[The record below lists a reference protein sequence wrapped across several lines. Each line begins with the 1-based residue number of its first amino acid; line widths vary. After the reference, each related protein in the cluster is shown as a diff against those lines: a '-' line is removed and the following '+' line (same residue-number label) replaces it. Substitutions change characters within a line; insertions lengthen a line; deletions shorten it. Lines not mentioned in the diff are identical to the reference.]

1 MILPAS
7 VTLCVCV
14 SCCANTAVLVLILVL
29 VLLLHH
35 DTGLCTATID
45 TASCFW
51 LETNL
56 AVTVNEDLNP
66 LYAAYKA
73 YSTIQSGMM
82 NDTYVNEMDA
92 VEKLTYL
99 TPAVPVGVE
108 RVQPLN
114 SLESSAESGRKR
126 HSRWIL
132 ASGLTLLGVGSIAL
146 AAVVSKNHLEKSK
159 GKRNA
164 GMLQADL
171 LTETRSLAVPSGDVP
186 LA

>member
-1 MILPAS
+1 M
-7 VTLCVCV
+7 CV
-14 SCCANTAVLVLILVL
+14 SLAVLTLKYCIDIVLVL

-45 TASCFW
+45 TATCFW

-126 HSRWIL
+126 HSHWIL

-159 GKRNA
+159 GKSHA
-164 GMLQADL
+164 GLLQADL
-171 LTETRSLAVPSGDVP
+171 LTETRSLAVPAGDVP